1 MTVAAA
7 SDKSFYRLIRRYLA
21 FYRDELLN
29 PHWDGSFQVHHA
41 NTLAVSML
49 SQGLDPLPA
58 GVEWD
63 QLLE

>member
-29 PHWDGSFQVHHA
+29 PHWDGSFQVHH
-41 NTLAVSML
+41 NKRWRCRCFRKGWTLCRPV
-49 SQGLDPLPA
+49 
-58 GVEWD
+58 
-63 QLLE
+63 